1 MSSATRKMVRDMRR
15 KMALKGI
22 TDDKLEAI
30 TDAVKQTK
38 QQKLELV
45 EQSTRKELQAWQKT
59 QVPKIEAATRGDV
72 LVRLMA
78 YMRDEFH
85 FGKGRL
91 DKFMIGFM
99 RYMNDIKLNQIT
111 NTQIIEAIKDETG
124 FDMRDGL
131 KTAQDE
137 TYKDSRLF
145 EKMEKRFKREG
156 K

>member
-1 MSSATRKMVRDMRR
+1 
-15 KMALKGI
+15 
-22 TDDKLEAI
+22 
-30 TDAVKQTK
+30 
-38 QQKLELV
+38 
-45 EQSTRKELQAWQKT
+45 
-59 QVPKIEAATRGDV
+59 
-72 LVRLMA
+72 MA